1 MCLVI
6 GQIELGITEQET
18 MKMTNMS
25 AKWIASLAVLGGSLG
40 GVANAGP
47 VTWTDFHN
55 FTPDRLVTIISPVI
69 YSHDITG
76 DGFNPGVDQIDSYSL
91 TFNLYDDQDR
101 AAEVAIFSQPGDL
114 LSAKFFDLSG
124 SEWTNNWTFSGVWQL
139 ESSGHLTVAIS
150 SGSLFGDFY
159 LGSSTLTVKGHSVPE
174 PGTLALFGAALLGF
188 GLIRRKRITG

>member
-1 MCLVI
+1 
-6 GQIELGITEQET
+6 
-18 MKMTNMS
+18 MKMTNLS

-47 VTWTDFHN
+47 MTWSDFHD
-55 FTPDRLVTIISPVI
+55 FTPDRLVNIFSPVV

-76 DGFNPGVDQIDSYSL
+76 DGFNPGVDQVDSYSL

-101 AAEVAIFSQPGDL
+101 ANEIAIFSQPGDL
-114 LSAKFFDLSG
+114 LSAQFFNLTGTEST
-124 SEWTNNWTFSGVWQL
+124 SNWTLSGVWQL
-139 ESSGHLTVAIS
+139 ESSGHLWVAIS
-150 SGSLFGDFY
+150 SGTLLGDFY